1 MKFVSLSIER
11 KVLLNFDLHKTHAN
25 SLELIGHAQINGL
38 VLISLPPNTSHK
50 FQSLDRNIF
59 RPLKTLFNTECM
71 KWMQKYLGM
80 RVTVDKLGSLFNV
93 AYLKFETLTNAL
105 SAFRTL
111 GKFPFNPEII
121 LEH

>member
-1 MKFVSLSIER
+1 MSLSIER
-11 KVLLNFDLHKTHAN
+11 KVLLIFDLHKTHAN
-25 SLELIGHAQINGL
+25 SLQFIDHAKINGL
-38 VLISLPPNTSHK
+38 VLISLPPNTLHK

-71 KWMQKYLGM
+71 KWMQKYLG
-80 RVTVDKLGSLFNV
+80 RRITVDQLGSLFNV
-93 AYLKFETLTNAL
+93 EYLKSETLTNAL
-105 SAFRTL
+105 SAFKTL